1 MYTKSTILVRSQGW
15 EDHIIKDIKSKI
27 IRLFKFFSYLKLFLQ
42 SLSFSLIF
50 SKKISIEE
58 RFLPAHF
65 YRLKR
70 SNWDILKFSF
80 CKSYIYVTSRRELND
95 LQRKTGI
102 RWFFPR
108 IPKFL
113 NHAHL
118 TNFRQIF
125 GRRPQQRAIISRMLG
140 YCVRVTSVRIVC
152 THRIGLFN
160 GMYTSLWKYRSR
172 LFHVKNRVT
181 VSKLSIFTSRCD
193 IFSSSIYPWKE
204 Y

>member
-1 MYTKSTILVRSQGW
+1 MYTKSTILIRSQGW

-27 IRLFKFFSYLKLFLQ
+27 IPIRLFKFFSYLKLFLQ
-42 SLSFSLIF
+42 SLSFSLRKSA
-50 SKKISIEE
+50 SKKD
-58 RFLPAHF
+58 F
-65 YRLKR
+65 YQRIPIKEIKLRYIK
-70 SNWDILKFSF
+70 ILIL
-80 CKSYIYVTSRRELND
+80 YIFVTSRRELND

-172 LFHVKNRVT
+172 LFHAKNRVT

-193 IFSSSIYPWKE
+193 IFSSSIYSWKE